1 MHYSLIKC
9 RLISAFA
16 FSIGGRAVHNNV
28 ITKLGQLWSNCLM
41 MVMMM
46 MMTRYILSLYCMHS
60 THLPDNNWVIRDV
73 WWWLCDEMI
82 RNKHANKQTNTY
94 CSNDDPARHCW
105 SYVCVWE
112 SFKGQK
118 GCFISLK
125 RRPVYWKLE
134 MERSMHAAR
143 HLSVCHCFAGSELA
157 ICSFGSKRIIRKVW
171 LTR

>member
-73 WWWLCDEMI
+73 W
-82 RNKHANKQTNTY
+82 
-94 CSNDDPARHCW
+94 
-105 SYVCVWE
+105 
-112 SFKGQK
+112 
-118 GCFISLK
+118 
-125 RRPVYWKLE
+125 
-134 MERSMHAAR
+134 
-143 HLSVCHCFAGSELA
+143 
-157 ICSFGSKRIIRKVW
+157 
-171 LTR
+171 